1 MDRARARLRL
11 GENDK
16 ALDDLNA
23 VLAKSKDDLNALEL
37 RAIAQARL
45 GKKEPALADLARYQK
60 DAPERSRLYLA
71 AVVAAELGDR
81 TDAAIEALEAAL
93 RKEPGD
99 ADLRYDAARAFAVAS
114 KAVDRSDHAKARALA
129 GRALALLQEGVR
141 DNDLSFAL
149 LDDSPDLDPLRDDP
163 AFARLLDAG
172 HPERRFAGVWSTEA
186 RFEAATLDALD
197 PAEHLRRGRELAA
210 LGYRPVAWSVVRTSP
225 EGPPLSAS
233 VWHRPLVTAEAK
245 DRLAERQARAA
256 VALVRLGKAES
267 VWPLLRHSAD
277 PRLRSFILNWL
288 NPLGADPNAV
298 AAELDRLDNVGRGSP
313 DPALPKTEGLPASM
327 VSPGAGDLRSGS
339 RAGSGDPRPTGD
351 SPTTHHPPP
360 ATQQMDAILFHPET
374 SQRRALILA
383 LGTYGPE
390 GLSPGERE
398 PLAVK
403 LLAVYRDDPDA
414 GVHGAAAWTLRQWG
428 LKDKLIALDA
438 ELGKLKDPG
447 GRRWYVN
454 GQGQTFAVIAGPV
467 EFRMGTP
474 ADEPERAGGGN
485 DHRHVGWPSPAGT
498 RSPRPRSRFPS
509 SRSSSRPTPARVTTS
524 QRASSSSTPRT
535 RTAPGSP
542 PTGTR
547 RPTTA
552 TG

>member
-1 MDRARARLRL
+1 MPRARTT
-11 GENDK
+11 
-16 ALDDLNA
+16 
-23 VLAKSKDDLNALEL
+23 SNALEL

-71 AVVAAELGDR
+71 AVVAAELGDGA
-81 TDAAIEALEAAL
+81 DAAIEALEAAL

-99 ADLRYDAARAFAVAS
+99 ADLRYAAARAFAVAS
-114 KAVDRSDHAKARALA
+114 KAVDRSDHEKARVLA

-163 AFARLLDAG
+163 AFARLLEAG

-186 RFEAATLDALD
+186 RFEAASLDALD

-210 LGYRPVAWSVVRTSP
+210 QGYRPVAWSVARTSP

-233 VWHRPLVTAEAK
+233 VWHRPLVPSDAK

-277 PRLRSFILNWL
+277 PRLRSFIVNWL
-288 NPLGADPNAV
+288 NPLGADPHAV
-298 AAELDRLDNVGRGSP
+298 AAELERLDS
-313 DPALPKTEGLPASM
+313 S
-327 VSPGAGDLRSGS
+327 
-339 RAGSGDPRPTGD
+339 PRPAERGEGGRRPGEG
-351 SPTTHHPPP
+351 SSAP
-360 ATQQMDAILFHPET
+360 ATTMDAILFHPET

-398 PLAVK
+398 PLAAK

-428 LKDKLIALDA
+428 LKEKLVALDA

-467 EFRMGTP
+467 EFRMGAP
-474 ADEPERAGGGN
+474 ADEPERAGGDN
-485 DHRHVGWPSPAGT
+485 DQ
-498 RSPRPRSRFPS
+498 SPRRMTIPRRLRDRRDRGHDP
-509 SRSSSRPTPARVTTS
+509 PVPEVPQDQLPARVTTS
-524 QRASSSSTPRT
+524 KRASSSSTPRT